1 MNNTPQPQSNPILN
15 WILGSLLGF
24 GLIALAGY
32 SMYRLMP
39 AELTNQTS
47 TTTPSTEPTKPTE
60 PEPTPNTQPQTTT
73 RQPEAELTTPINNSI
88 PLATRKD
95 IFVRYS
101 AEEEKLV
108 AEAEK
113 TYPSSDPKN
122 AISFETYY
130 NSLLQDAYSRLAKE
144 FKVSKNDVESISVEG
159 LAEGWSPF

>member
-47 TTTPSTEPTKPTE
+47 TTEPATPTTN

-73 RQPEAELTTPINNSI
+73 RQPDAEFTTPINNNI

-101 AEEEKLV
+101 AEEENLV

-144 FKVSKNDVESISVEG
+144 FKVSKNDVENISVEG